1 VCRHSVAHGTGIFAA
16 KVHDALTRERCA
28 ANQFLPA
35 MNLPNRL
42 TISRFYLTAGFV
54 ASMTLAWR
62 DDTEWGPMPFSWAWG
77 YSAGLVL
84 FLAAAI
90 TDYFD
95 GEIARRRNLVSDF
108 GKLMDPVADKVLMA
122 AAFICLIPE
131 HAIPAWAAIVIISR
145 EFLITGLRLLA
156 ASKGVVLPSEK
167 LGKHKTAWQMVTVIY
182 FLVLLS
188 LYEFHR
194 AGVIVGLFWWAH
206 AWRYGGIALIALSL
220 ALTLYSGLGYLW
232 KNRSLIASD

>member
-1 VCRHSVAHGTGIFAA
+1 
-16 KVHDALTRERCA
+16 
-28 ANQFLPA
+28 

-42 TISRFYLTAGFV
+42 TIARLFLTAGFV

-62 DDTEWGPMPFSWAWG
+62 WKSPDEADWTPILSWSWG
-77 YSAGLVL
+77 YTAGLVL
-84 FLAAAI
+84 FVAASV

-95 GEIARRRNLVSDF
+95 GAIARRRNLVTDF

-156 ASKGVVLPSEK
+156 ASKGLVLPADK

-182 FLVLLS
+182 FLLLLALS
-188 LYEFHR
+188 EFER
-194 AGVIVGLFWWAH
+194 AGVIHGLLWWAH
-206 AWRYGGIALIALSL
+206 AWRYGGIALIALAL
-220 ALTLYSGLGYLW
+220 GLTLYSGGGYLW
-232 KNRSLIASD
+232 KNRTLIKAE

>member
-1 VCRHSVAHGTGIFAA
+1 
-16 KVHDALTRERCA
+16 
-28 ANQFLPA
+28 

-42 TISRFYLTAGFV
+42 TVARLFLTAGFV

-62 DDTEWGPMPFSWAWG
+62 WKSPEESGWTPVLSWSWG
-77 YSAGLVL
+77 YTSGLVL
-84 FLAAAI
+84 FVAASI

-95 GEIARRRNLVSDF
+95 GAIARKRNLVTDF

-156 ASKGVVLPSEK
+156 ASKGQVLPADK

-182 FLVLLS
+182 FLLL
-188 LYEFHR
+188 LALAEFER
-194 AGVIVGLFWWAH
+194 AGVIHGLLWWAH
-206 AWRYGGIALIALSL
+206 AWRYGGMALIALAL
-220 ALTLYSGLGYLW
+220 GLTLYSGGGYLW
-232 KNRSLIASD
+232 KNRALLHAE

>member
-1 VCRHSVAHGTGIFAA
+1 
-16 KVHDALTRERCA
+16 
-28 ANQFLPA
+28 

-42 TISRFYLTAGFV
+42 TVSRFYLTAGFV
-54 ASMTLAWR
+54 AAMTLGWR
-62 DDTEWGPMPFSWAWG
+62 GEPTWGALSLSWPWG
-77 YSAGLVL
+77 YSAGLV
-84 FLAAAI
+84 FFVAAAV

-95 GEIARRRNLVSDF
+95 GEIARRRRLVTDF
-108 GKLMDPVADKVLMA
+108 GKLMDPLADKVLMA

-131 HAIPAWAAIVIISR
+131 HAIPAWAVIVIISR

-188 LYEFHR
+188 LSELSR
-194 AGVIVGLFWWAH
+194 AGVLDGLLWWAH
-206 AWRYGGIALIALSL
+206 AWHYGGSALIVLSL
-220 ALTLYSGLGYLW
+220 VLTLYSGIGYLW
-232 KNRSLIASD
+232 KNRALISSA

>member
-1 VCRHSVAHGTGIFAA
+1 
-16 KVHDALTRERCA
+16 
-28 ANQFLPA
+28 

-42 TISRFYLTAGFV
+42 TVARLFLTGGFV

-62 DDTEWGPMPFSWAWG
+62 WKSPSDADWTPILSWSWG
-77 YSAGLVL
+77 YTAGLFFFV
-84 FLAAAI
+84 AASI

-95 GEIARRRNLVSDF
+95 GEIARKYNLVTDF

-156 ASKGVVLPSEK
+156 SSKGQILPADK
-167 LGKHKTAWQMVTVIY
+167 LGKHKTAWQMITVIY
-182 FLVLLS
+182 FLLLLS
-188 LYEFHR
+188 LAEFER
-194 AGVIVGLFWWAH
+194 AGVIHGLLWWAH
-206 AWRYGGIALIALSL
+206 AWRYGGIALIALAL
-220 ALTLYSGLGYLW
+220 GLTLYSGGGYLW
-232 KNRSLIASD
+232 KNRELIKPE